1 MGNSERFDAVIIGY
15 GPVGATMAG
24 LLARRGW
31 QVAIIDRLP
40 DIYPLP
46 RAVRLDGETM
56 RVFDE
61 LGIGDQ
67 VHADCQ
73 QARGA
78 EFVDAKGKR
87 IQGIDLPED
96 YVDPSGWVHSNMFY
110 QPLLERTLRDNIEAR
125 ANVTV
130 LVSHEAGA
138 PEQTD
143 DSVSVDVSPVD
154 GGETFTVEADYL
166 IAADGAASPVR
177 KSLGFTFQ
185 SLGYDCDWV
194 VVDVDL
200 KREVPK
206 LAVITQQIC
215 DPKRRA
221 TYVPTVG
228 LKRRWEF
235 QLLPGENKVEMAKE
249 DKVWEMLA
257 PWVGPEEAEIERSA
271 GYQFHAA
278 HADHWRDR
286 RIFLAGD
293 AAHQT
298 PPFLGEG
305 MVAGVRDAA
314 NLAWKL
320 DMVKRGL
327 APEALLDTY
336 QRERGPH
343 AHDLVDHAVETGKLI
358 DACADAQVTGNW
370 PASYDAMY
378 GGSRGLPH
386 LHGGVLAL
394 SEEDPTDGLTGYQ
407 APQAM
412 VKIDG
417 ADPALLDRHVTGSF
431 FIVSTED
438 LSSELSGEQKE
449 FLDRIGATRFVLG
462 EGTCVTPQMDL
473 HLAIHKALIVRPDR
487 YIFGLANDTCSLS
500 GQVNKLMSHFN

>member
-24 LLARRGW
+24 LLVCRGW
-31 QVAIIDRLP
+31 SVAVIDRLP

-67 VHADCQ
+67 VDADSER
-73 QARGA
+73 ALGA
-78 EFVDAKGKR
+78 EFVDATGKR

-96 YVDPSGWVHSNMFY
+96 YVDPSGWAHSKMFY
-110 QPLLERTLRDNIEAR
+110 QPQLERTLRDNIEAR

-130 LVSHEAGA
+130 LISHEAAA
-138 PEQTD
+138 PQQTD
-143 DSVSVDVSPVD
+143 DGVSVDVTPVG
-154 GGETFTVEADYL
+154 GGENFTLEADYL

-177 KSLGFTFQ
+177 KSLGFSFQ

-200 KREVPK
+200 KREIPS
-206 LAVITQQIC
+206 LATITQQIC

-221 TYVPTVG
+221 TYVPNVR

-235 QLLPGENKVEMAKE
+235 QLLPGEDKVEMAKE
-249 DKVWEMLA
+249 ENVWKMLA
-257 PWVGPEEAEIERSA
+257 PWVGPEDADIERSA

-278 HADHWRDR
+278 HADRWRDR

-327 APEALLDTY
+327 ASEALLETY

-358 DACADAQVTGNW
+358 DACAEAQVTGNW
-370 PASYDAMY
+370 PESYDAMY

-417 ADPALLDRHVTGSF
+417 ADPALLDRHVAGAF

-438 LSSELSGEQKE
+438 LSSELSEGQKD
-449 FLDRIGATRFVLG
+449 FLDRIGAKLIVLDQDARL
-462 EGTCVTPQMDL
+462 TSQMDL
-473 HLAIHKALIVRPDR
+473 HLALHKAVIVRPDR
-487 YIFGLANDTCSLS
+487 YIFGLVNDKCTLS
-500 GQVNKLMSHFN
+500 DQVNKLMSNFN